1 MIGGKKKPLKQPKK
15 GDKML
20 DEVKIIAMS
29 IDILYYYRDYYTIYY
44 NQLGRHGIQGET
56 KRREEKTS

>member
-20 DEVKIIAMS
+20 DEVRIIAMS
-29 IDILYYYRDYYTIYY
+29 IDILYYYTIYY